1 MRNYSSLE
9 MVLLDNQA
17 THFKAIWGIEQIQG
31 QRQAVKCVSINEIL
45 YFQSISSH
53 VMFLGKYEM
62 F

>member
-1 MRNYSSLE
+1 

-17 THFKAIWGIEQIQG
+17 IQGKFFKAIWGIEQIQG

-45 YFQSISSH
+45 RFQSISSH
-53 VMFLGKYEM
+53 VKFLGKYEM